1 MSSTAVLWLAGTLV
15 LAACGSGQQD
25 SPMAGMTAEE
35 HAKMQAGGAAGA
47 TDSTGV
53 AQRQPV
59 HLTAEQA
66 RALGVTYLTVRR
78 DTMSRE
84 IRTVGQIVA
93 PESTVTSV
101 TPKIEG
107 FVEHLYVNYTGQPV
121 RRGEPL
127 LTIYSPTLVAA
138 EQELLTAKQLA
149 AQVESGGGDAARY
162 AAEMLQ
168 SARRRLAYWDITQ
181 DQIARIESSGRVT
194 RTLTL
199 VAPFDGVVLQKDVV
213 EGQRVMP
220 GMQLYRLADLNTVW
234 MEGEVFEQ
242 DLSFVRVGARAHVEL
257 DAYPGEHFMG
267 RVSFV
272 YPTVDST
279 GRTGR
284 VRVTAPNPGH
294 RLRPGMYA
302 TMYFDASVG
311 RAVLAVPL
319 EAVVITGERNLVFIR
334 DSAGMLTPRQVV
346 LGPRSDER
354 VAVLDGLAEG
364 ETIVAAAN
372 FLVDAESR
380 LAGSDQMPGMAG
392 MNGMS
397 GSSAATHQPAGPDT
411 GMAGM
416 PGMGDLPRTGK
427 TPAPARPGKKHD

>member
-1 MSSTAVLWLAGTLV
+1 MRRTAVLWLAGTLALV
-15 LAACGSGQQD
+15 ACGSGKKD

-35 HAKMQAGGAAGA
+35 HAKMQAGGTAGA
-47 TDSTGV
+47 TDSPGV
-53 AQRQPV
+53 TRRQPV

-78 DTMSRE
+78 DTLSRE

-93 PESTVTSV
+93 PESTVTSI

-107 FVEHLYVNYTGQPV
+107 FVEHLFVNYTGQPV
-121 RRGEPL
+121 RRGDAL
-127 LTIYSPTLVAA
+127 LTIYSPMLVAA
-138 EQELLTAKQLA
+138 EQELLTAKRLA
-149 AQVESGGGDAARY
+149 AQVESSGGDAAHY
-162 AAEMLQ
+162 ADEMLQ

-181 DQIARIESSGRVT
+181 DQIARIESSGEVT

-199 VAPFDGVVLQKDVV
+199 VAPFGGVVLEKDVV

-234 MEGEVFEQ
+234 VEGEVFEQ
-242 DLSFVRVGARAHVEL
+242 DLSFVRLGARAHVEL

-279 GRTGR
+279 SRTGR
-284 VRVTAPNPGH
+284 VRVTTPNPGL

-302 TMYFDASVG
+302 TMYFDTPVG
-311 RAVLAVPL
+311 NVLAVPL
-319 EAVVITGERNLVFIR
+319 EAVVITGERNLVFVR
-334 DSAGMLTPRQVV
+334 APDGMLTPREVV
-346 LGPRSDER
+346 LGPRSEER
-354 VAVLDGLAEG
+354 VAVLNGLVEG
-364 ETIVAAAN
+364 ETIVSAAN

-392 MNGMS
+392 MPATPKP
-397 GSSAATHQPAGPDT
+397 AAPAAKRAPEP
-411 GMAGM
+411 MPPM
-416 PGMGDLPRTGK
+416 PGSEPR
-427 TPAPARPGKKHD
+427 P